1 MTAAMPCSACG
12 ALHGE
17 LCPCARSVSRRY
29 VVIVGGRFA
38 RMFRDGPGFAIHF
51 DEPHLGP
58 FRAMGT
64 PSQVL
69 ALAEEHI
76 RMQSGTLRR
85 G

>member
-1 MTAAMPCSACG
+1 VTLVTPCTTCG
-12 ALHGE
+12 ALEGE
-17 LCPCARSVSRRY
+17 LCPCSRSFSRRY

-51 DEPHLGP
+51 DEPQLGP
-58 FRAMGT
+58 FRAIGT

-69 ALAEEHI
+69 ALAEQHI
-76 RMQSGTLRR
+76 RVQMGSIRR

>member
-1 MTAAMPCSACG
+1 
-12 ALHGE
+12 
-17 LCPCARSVSRRY
+17 LCPCAASTSRRY

-38 RMFRDGPGFAIHF
+38 RMFRDGLGFAIHF
-51 DEPHLGP
+51 DEPALGP
-58 FRAMGT
+58 FRALGT

-76 RMQSGTLRR
+76 RKSGRP